1 VRLRWLWLVLLLAAP
16 GATGQGAT
24 AAVPTPVQPEISSSG
39 TPTVESKPVFRLAA
53 RVNSPTALT
62 YAPGPKKVVFLTERR
77 GLVRVLHEGK
87 LLKRPF
93 LDIRNRVSS
102 KWIEQGLLGIAFPP
116 DYLNTRRFYL
126 FYTALN
132 GDIRIDEFKRSP
144 SRQLRANPASRR
156 TVLRIPEL
164 KDGAGHNGGAMR
176 FLHQMLFVTIGD
188 GGNPGDE
195 FNQAQDL
202 TSLRGKILRI
212 DPRPDPE
219 TGGGYRSPAD
229 NPFANGPGRDEI
241 FAYGLRNPH
250 ALSIHRNAL
259 GEPHFIITDVGQ
271 RRYEEVN
278 HVPLSRLSGANFGW
292 KMYEGLEP
300 YNCGP
305 ALCPN
310 GDELPP
316 PDAPPGTSPPGTS
329 PPALTWPVFVYPH
342 SEGCAVIGGPVI
354 RDPALGE
361 LTGRWIAGDFCVK
374 GLHTFNPGSSLL
386 TDRLPLGA
394 FPPSGKGRSAAI
406 NGFGEDAWGR
416 VYVFDNHGGVYRLAL
431 R

>member
-1 VRLRWLWLVLLLAAP
+1 MRLRGLFLVLVFAAA
-16 GATGQGAT
+16 GAAGQIAT
-24 AAVPTPVQPEISSSG
+24 AAVPAPAQLKTPAADV
-39 TPTVESKPVFRLAA
+39 TAAAAKPVFQLAA
-53 RVNSPTALT
+53 RVESPTALT
-62 YAPGPKKVVFLTERR
+62 YAPGPKNIVFLTERR
-77 GLVRVLHEGK
+77 GLVRVLHRGK

-93 LDIRNRVSS
+93 LDIRKRVSD

-116 DYLNTRRFYL
+116 DYPKTRRFYV

-144 SRQLRANPASRR
+144 SRHLRANPASQR

-164 KDGAGHNGGAMR
+164 KEGAGHNGGAMR
-176 FLHQMLFVTIGD
+176 FLDQMLFVTIGD

-212 DPRPDPE
+212 DPRPDRE

-250 ALSIHRNAL
+250 ALSIYRNAL

-278 HVPLSRLSGANFGW
+278 HLPLSRLSGANFGW

-310 GDELPP
+310 GGEPP
-316 PDAPPGTSPPGTS
+316 EAGTPPETSR
-329 PPALTWPVFVYPH
+329 PALTWPVFVYPH

-354 RDPALGE
+354 RDPALGD
-361 LTGRWIAGDFCVK
+361 LTGRWISGDFCVR
-374 GLHTFNPGSSLL
+374 GIHTFDPASSLL
-386 TDRLPLGA
+386 TDRQPLGA
-394 FPPSGKGRSAAI
+394 VPRSGRGRSAAI
-406 NGFGEDAWGR
+406 NGFGEDARGR
-416 VYVFDNHGGVYRLAL
+416 VYVFNNHGDVYRLAL